1 MKKEVK
7 INEMKDLA
15 EEFLSL
21 IFPKNTATIIGLKG
35 NLGAGKTTFTQ
46 SLAQV
51 LNIEEKINSPTFV
64 IEKIYEISGN
74 ENFDKLIH
82 IDAYRL
88 ESGKEL
94 EALNWN
100 EIFVDPKNLI
110 LLEWPEKVKDI
121 LPENLPTIIFEVV
134 DENSRQV
141 EFKNFS
147 ASMPTQ
153 K

>member
-7 INEMKDLA
+7 IDEMKDLA
-15 EEFLSL
+15 EEFLSK
-21 IFPKNTATIIGLKG
+21 IPNQVGDDTATIIGLKG

-46 SLAQV
+46 NLAQV

-94 EALNWN
+94 EALNWQ
-100 EIFVDPKNLI
+100 EISADPKNI
-110 LLEWPEKVKDI
+110 IILEWPEKVQDI
-121 LPENLPTIIFEVV
+121 LPENLPTILFDVV

-141 EFKNFS
+141 EFKNF
-147 ASMPTQ
+147 PQT
-153 K
+153 